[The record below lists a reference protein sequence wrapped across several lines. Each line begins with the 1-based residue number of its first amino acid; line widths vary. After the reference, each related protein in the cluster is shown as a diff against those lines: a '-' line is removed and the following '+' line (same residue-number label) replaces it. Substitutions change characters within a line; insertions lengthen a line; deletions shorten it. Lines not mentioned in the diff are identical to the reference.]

1 MANAE
6 FRLLGPGDRSIRD
19 HAADDAFD
27 GPVLAEHAEAF
38 LADPAHMLV
47 VAIDDGVVAGMV
59 RSMHPAKPLQLWINE
74 VGVASA
80 HRRRGIGRALLALTL
95 GEARRRGCV
104 WARVASDATD
114 LAISFYRGLG
124 GEEEGG
130 VTHVAGPLAD
140 HRSTMTLRR
149 A

>member
-1 MANAE
+1 
-6 FRLLGPGDRSIRD
+6 
-19 HAADDAFD
+19 
-27 GPVLAEHAEAF
+27 
-38 LADPAHMLV
+38 
-47 VAIDDGVVAGMV
+47 
-59 RSMHPAKPLQLWINE
+59 MHPAKPLQLWINE

-130 VTHVAGPLAD
+130 VTHFAWPLAD